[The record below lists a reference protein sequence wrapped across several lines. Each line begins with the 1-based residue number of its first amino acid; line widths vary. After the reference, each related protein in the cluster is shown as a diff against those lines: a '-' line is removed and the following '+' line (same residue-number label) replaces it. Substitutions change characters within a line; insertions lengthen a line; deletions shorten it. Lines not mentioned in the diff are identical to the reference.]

1 MTGEPREVAASFSEP
16 QARVA
21 TGDKP
26 WSPSRGSLA
35 LLAAPLLLIFLFFVL
50 PLIWVFAQS
59 FGSPRGVTDSYLRIA
74 TDPALRYPLFYT
86 FQTAAIVT
94 LCALML
100 SYPVAF
106 LISKAQ
112 GRWFAIGMVLVLVP
126 FWTSAVIRSYA
137 WLVLLQ
143 RRGVVNE
150 ALLALGVID
159 RPLRLA
165 NTDVGTHVAMVQIM
179 LPFMILPLMSA
190 MRGID
195 PSVMR
200 AAAILGANPFRQFA
214 SVYLPLS
221 MPGVGAGC
229 VLVFISTLGFYITP
243 ALLGGS
249 SPMIAVAI
257 EQQVSRLLDWPLA
270 SALASVLLIL
280 TCLLFIF
287 YERLNRRLAGAGDA
301 R

>member
-1 MTGEPREVAASFSEP
+1 MTGATARSAPVARREK
-16 QARVA
+16 ARA
-21 TGDKP
+21 
-26 WSPSRGSLA
+26 WSPSRGGLV
-35 LLAAPLLLIFLFFVL
+35 LLAAPLALLALFFVA
-50 PLIWVFAQS
+50 PLLGVLAQS
-59 FGSPRGVTDSYLRIA
+59 FSAPAGPFATYARIA
-74 TDPALRYPLFYT
+74 GDGALRYSLLYT

-94 LCALML
+94 FAALVL
-100 SYPVAF
+100 SYPVA
-106 LISKAQ
+106 LLVSRAQ
-112 GRWFAIGMVLVLVP
+112 GRWLALGMVLVLVP

-150 ALLALGVID
+150 LMLALGLID
-159 RPLRLA
+159 KPLRLA
-165 NTDVGTHVAMVQIM
+165 NTDLGTHVAMVQIM
-179 LPFMILPLMSA
+179 LPFMILPLISA

-195 PSVMR
+195 ASVLR
-200 AAAILGANPFRQFA
+200 AAAILGANPWRQFVH
-214 SVYLPLS
+214 VYLPLS

-270 SALASVLLIL
+270 SALAAVLLIL
-280 TCLLFIF
+280 TCALFML
-287 YERLNRRLAGAGDA
+287 YERLNRRLAGAGGA
-301 R
+301 S

>member
-1 MTGEPREVAASFSEP
+1 M
-16 QARVA
+16 
-21 TGDKP
+21 
-26 WSPSRGSLA
+26 
-35 LLAAPLLLIFLFFVL
+35 LLAAPLTLLALFFLL
-50 PLIWVFAQS
+50 PLLTVFGQS
-59 FGSPRGVTDSYLRIA
+59 FAAPDGPLGTYARVAGDS
-74 TDPALRYPLFYT
+74 ALRYSLIYT

-94 LCALML
+94 LAALVL

-106 LISKAQ
+106 LISRAQ
-112 GRWFAIGMVLVLVP
+112 GRWLVIGMVLVLVP

-150 ALLALGVID
+150 IMLALGLID

-165 NTDVGTHVAMVQIM
+165 NTDLGTHVAMVQIM
-179 LPFMILPLMSA
+179 LPFMILPLLSA

-195 PSVMR
+195 PSMLR
-200 AAAILGANPFRQFA
+200 AAAILGANPWRQFA
-214 SVYLPLS
+214 NVYLPLS

-270 SALASVLLIL
+270 SALATVLLVL
-280 TCLLFIF
+280 TCALFML
-287 YERLNRRLAGAGDA
+287 YERLNRRLAGAGEG

>member
-1 MTGEPREVAASFSEP
+1 M
-16 QARVA
+16 
-21 TGDKP
+21 KP
-26 WSPSRGSLA
+26 WSPSRGSLF
-35 LLAAPLLLIFLFFVL
+35 LLAAPLLLLALFFLF

-59 FGSPRGVTDSYLRIA
+59 FSSPRGLADTYVRIA

-94 LCALML
+94 FCALVL

-106 LISKAQ
+106 LISRAQ
-112 GRWFAIGMVLVLVP
+112 GRWLAIGMVLVLVP

-150 ALLALGVID
+150 ALLALGFID

-165 NTDVGTHVAMVQIM
+165 NTDIGTHIAMAQIM
-179 LPFMILPLMSA
+179 LPFMILPLLSA

-200 AAAILGANPFRQFA
+200 AAAILGANPFRQFV

-243 ALLGGS
+243 ALLGSS

-257 EQQVSRLLDWPLA
+257 EQQVSRLLDWPQA
-270 SALASVLLIL
+270 SALASVLLVL
-280 TCLLFIF
+280 TCLLFML
-287 YERLNRRLAGAGDA
+287 YERLNRRLAGAGEA